1 MAAITPVKTSFVLAR
16 GNSYE
21 RFSGTGTANQS
32 DTLTSVAP
40 GKGYGQKIKYV
51 TVSYSAAPTQTGVT
65 IVLDSGLGSAFDTT
79 MFTGSADARY
89 TFWVPDDEI
98 PLHGDDAIIVTAP
111 AAGGSITASIVIVL
125 EVG

>member
-1 MAAITPVKTSFVLAR
+1 MAAITPVRTGFVLNG
-16 GNSYE
+16 GNGYE

-32 DTLTSVAP
+32 DTLTSTAP

-65 IVLDSGLGSAFDTT
+65 IAIDSGLGAAFDTT
-79 MFTGSADARY
+79 VFTGAADTRY
-89 TFWVPDDEI
+89 TFWVPDHEI
-98 PLHGDDAIIVTAP
+98 PLSGDDAIIVTAP
-111 AAGGSITASIVIVL
+111 AAGGSITASVVIVL